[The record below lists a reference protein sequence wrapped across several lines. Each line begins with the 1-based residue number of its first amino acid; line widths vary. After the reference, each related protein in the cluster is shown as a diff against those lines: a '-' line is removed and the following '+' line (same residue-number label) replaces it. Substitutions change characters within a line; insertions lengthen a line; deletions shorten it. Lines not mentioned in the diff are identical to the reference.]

1 MDLPEDDQCTRRHQ
15 DRQHLRMFLL
25 LLLSLTVGSSLAL
38 NLEKL
43 FRAKISD
50 ARCFSQCQRAETA
63 EDQDQCFVICK
74 ALEDQLEEDLCSL
87 SAVCTG
93 GCQVACEAATR
104 KRLPV
109 VEPRPQF
116 QEVSLAQCELAWQL
130 DLASQEVVF
139 MVAGRDQGGMW
150 NLVLNHLTT
159 QRVLLTPRQAAK
171 FVELEVFAISAGQV
185 AAISLDITNNHCYH
199 TAPLSREWRE
209 DTLSQEQTI
218 QDSTSIIA
226 TSLLSVLAVFAFVIS
241 VGLVIVRW
249 RNSRAAGDEDHYD
262 DIPELPYAVPG
273 RALQTSRDNFSVK
286 SEGSST
292 SDQASSDYEDV
303 QIDLGL

>member
-1 MDLPEDDQCTRRHQ
+1 
-15 DRQHLRMFLL
+15 MFPI

-93 GCQVACEAATR
+93 GCEVACDAALR

-130 DLASQEVVF
+130 DLATQEVVF

-185 AAISLDITNNHCYH
+185 AAISLDITNNECYH

-218 QDSTSIIA
+218 QDNTSIIA
-226 TSLLSVLAVFAFVIS
+226 TTLLSVLAVFAFVIS

-249 RNSRAAGDEDHYD
+249 RNSRTAGGEDHYD

-286 SEGSST
+286 SEGSSA

>member
-1 MDLPEDDQCTRRHQ
+1 
-15 DRQHLRMFLL
+15 MFL
-25 LLLSLTVGSSLAL
+25 LLLSLTLGSSLAV

-43 FRAKISD
+43 FQAKISD

-93 GCQVACEAATR
+93 GCQVACEAALR
-104 KRLPV
+104 KTQPV

-130 DLASQEVVF
+130 DLASPEVVF

-199 TAPLSREWRE
+199 AVPEFREWRE
-209 DTLSQEQTI
+209 DSLSQEQTI
-218 QDSTSIIA
+218 QDSTSVIA
-226 TSLLSVLAVFAFVIS
+226 TTLLSVLAVFAFVIS

-249 RNSRAAGDEDHYD
+249 RNSGAAGGENYYD
-262 DIPELPYAVPG
+262 DIPELPYAIPG
-273 RALQTSRDNFSVK
+273 RALETSRDNSSVA
-286 SEGSST
+286 
-292 SDQASSDYEDV
+292 SDQPSSDYEVV
-303 QIDLGL
+303 QIDFGFKRNSP